1 MRLGYDEATHALFIR
16 FSGKP
21 SYESEEVS
29 PGIVVDFD
37 RKGRPVAI
45 EMEDVRGIADPS
57 KLKAFSAK
65 SVGKGDDLRTY
76 REALGMTQ
84 YELAQALQLPRNTI
98 ARWERDEL
106 KIEHPEMLRLALEA
120 LSINSKV
127 LERVLTLNASELS
140 DQDLEKIISGK
151 PQKSRREE
159 VRKTE
164 KGRGSRSKVS

>member
-16 FSGKP
+16 FSGTP
-21 SYESEEVS
+21 YYESQEVS

-37 RKGRPVAI
+37 RKGRPIAI

-57 KLKAFSAK
+57 KLKAFSTK
-65 SVGKGDDLRTY
+65 SIGKGADLRNY

-98 ARWERDEL
+98 ARWERSEL
-106 KIEHPEMLRLALEA
+106 TIEHPEMLRLALEA

-127 LERVLTLNASELS
+127 LERVLTLSASELS
-140 DQDLEKIISGK
+140 DHDLETVMSGK
-151 PQKSRREE
+151 RHKGRRTVE
-159 VRKTE
+159 RKTE
-164 KGRGSRSKVS
+164 KGRGSRSKVH